1 MDREA
6 FQNQS
11 FKKLVGR
18 HQVEITMNFNLVG
31 DGKLICMACGGTVR
45 GMKCTYCVA
54 SQEQIDDINMVKQ
67 KGTHGCRNVT
77 ISALAYLIN
86 YLDCQRSGRVMGGPT
101 FFKVGDLFYKICPSH
116 YANFRKKIS
125 SETSCG
131 MSESL
136 GIT

>member
-1 MDREA
+1 
-6 FQNQS
+6 
-11 FKKLVGR
+11 
-18 HQVEITMNFNLVG
+18 
-31 DGKLICMACGGTVR
+31 MALNRRMTR
-45 GMKCTYCVA
+45 
-54 SQEQIDDINMVKQ
+54 
-67 KGTHGCRNVT
+67 GTHGCRNVT

-131 MSESL
+131 MSETTFYVIPKVSAIPQDVSDVIFFSKIDIEL
-136 GIT
+136 GHNFLQIPLLKTHLKIPLLI

>member
-1 MDREA
+1 MLLFVVKMRIRVE
-6 FQNQS
+6 F
-11 FKKLVGR
+11 FKTHNNK
-18 HQVEITMNFNLVG
+18 
-31 DGKLICMACGGTVR
+31 KGTW
-45 GMKCTYCVA
+45 Y
-54 SQEQIDDINMVKQ
+54 
-67 KGTHGCRNVT
+67 THGCRNVT

-131 MSESL
+131 MSETL

>member
-1 MDREA
+1 MFD
-6 FQNQS
+6 FT
-11 FKKLVGR
+11 F
-18 HQVEITMNFNLVG
+18 
-31 DGKLICMACGGTVR
+31 
-45 GMKCTYCVA
+45 TY
-54 SQEQIDDINMVKQ
+54 
-67 KGTHGCRNVT
+67 THGCRNVT

-131 MSESL
+131 MSETL